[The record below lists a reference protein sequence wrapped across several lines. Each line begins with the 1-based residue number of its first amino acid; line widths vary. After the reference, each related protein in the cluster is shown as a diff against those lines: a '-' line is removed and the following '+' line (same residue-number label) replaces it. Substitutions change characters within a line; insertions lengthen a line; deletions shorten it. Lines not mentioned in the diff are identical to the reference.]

1 MLHVLSAN
9 ETIENEKETERKI
22 EMINVGMGTETLEV
36 IKKALEEGIE
46 YKQLELEAILR
57 SKTLKRTQ
65 HIVEDI
71 KNKRKALTVVKV
83 ALEMSRDNDDS
94 TVA

>member
-1 MLHVLSAN
+1 
-9 ETIENEKETERKI
+9 
-22 EMINVGMGTETLEV
+22 MINVGMETETLEV
-36 IKKALEEGIE
+36 IKKALGEGIE

>member
-1 MLHVLSAN
+1 M
-9 ETIENEKETERKI
+9 KK
-22 EMINVGMGTETLEV
+22 EMINVGMETETLEV